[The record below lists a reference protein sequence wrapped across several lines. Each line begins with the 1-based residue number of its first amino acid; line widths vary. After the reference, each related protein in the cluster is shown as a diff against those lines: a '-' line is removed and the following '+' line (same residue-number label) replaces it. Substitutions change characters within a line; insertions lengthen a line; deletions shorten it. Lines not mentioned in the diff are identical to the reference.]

1 MLVFDLVERGIERV
15 EVLLRDV
22 LRRVA
27 GCLQQADLDLQGR
40 VRKLAQDL
48 RLGDDL
54 GGHEVEQH
62 QLQRADVLMDGSVLR
77 HHEDV
82 LTFED
87 VGGGQCVGYLD
98 GHGETS
104 DKPR

>member
-1 MLVFDLVERGIERV
+1 MHVRSRPRHDAGELIPIVHVFEIEQLHGRSGDDHAVEMLVFDLVERGVERV

-27 GCLQQADLDLQGR
+27 GRLQQADLDLQGR

-54 GGHEVEQH
+54 GGMR
-62 QLQRADVLMDGSVLR
+62 LSS
-77 HHEDV
+77 
-82 LTFED
+82 
-87 VGGGQCVGYLD
+87 
-98 GHGETS
+98 TS
-104 DKPR
+104 FSGRMS

>member
-1 MLVFDLVERGIERV
+1 
-15 EVLLRDV
+15 
-22 LRRVA
+22 
-27 GCLQQADLDLQGR
+27 
-40 VRKLAQDL
+40 
-48 RLGDDL
+48 
-54 GGHEVEQH
+54 
-62 QLQRADVLMDGSVLR
+62 MDGSVLR

-82 LTFED
+82 FTFED